1 MARHA
6 LQQYANNNARL
17 TERVIGYGSY
27 GAVVEVELDG
37 LICAGKKLHEVLL
50 EGGPGVGRF
59 IQRFLEECELLSNL
73 RHPNIVQFL
82 GICFDR
88 GSNIPILLMER
99 MMYGLH
105 EILESNPDIPLDIK
119 CSILHDSALGLRH
132 LHGRSPPI
140 IHRDLTARNILLTSD
155 MTAKISDLGVARLL
169 PGPRAATMTQVI
181 IK

>member
-6 LQQYANNNARL
+6 LQQYVNNNARL

-27 GAVVEVELDG
+27 GTVVEVELDG

-50 EGGPGVGRF
+50 EGGPGI
-59 IQRFLEECELLSNL
+59 IQRFLEECALLSNL

-88 GSNIPILLMER
+88 ESNIPILLMER
-99 MMYGLH
+99 MMYNLD

-119 CSILHDSALGLRH
+119 CSILHDSALGVRH

-140 IHRDLTARNILLTSD
+140 IHRDLTAKNILLTSD

-169 PGPRAATMTQVI
+169 PAPRAATMTQVI
-181 IK
+181 K